1 MSPTSLMAPNTPTT
15 RANEET
21 HPSKIDDADMIPL
34 ESDDMHTFNSTNM
47 MESHL
52 LETPTIAI
60 AMASTPA
67 LITESSDHTIKL
79 DECLADSIWNRIG
92 KHVYAKWSRDSIEC
106 CRWDNGLL
114 WILPSDSSFD
124 YGIWWIGRELY

>member
-1 MSPTSLMAPNTPTT
+1 MSPTSLTAPNTPTT

-34 ESDDMHTFNSTNM
+34 KSDDMHTFNPTNM
-47 MESHL
+47 MESHS

-67 LITESSDHTIKL
+67 LIMESSDHIIKS
-79 DECLADSIWNRIG
+79 DECLADSLWNHIE
-92 KHVYAKWSRDSIEC
+92 KHVYAKWSRDSVEHEEA
-106 CRWDNGLL
+106 LK
-114 WILPSDSSFD
+114 
-124 YGIWWIGRELY
+124 EVA